1 MPAPPPPLP
10 VNDRRPT
17 AMADAAGAAEVGLR
31 LSAAVVASSTVAL
44 VLGNA
49 GFLVRYF
56 AGPDLGL
63 VGGAGKDRRAGRR
76 GGADDA
82 RVLGCLMAA
91 NVAVPGA
98 WLLLA
103 RSDTAHRS
111 GPGPRARAPGN
122 APMPLSRN
130 GGRRRDSVLTVEA
143 GEREPTACGRGAG
156 TSRCRR
162 RRT

>member
-1 MPAPPPPLP
+1 MPATPGPLP
-10 VNDRRPT
+10 VNDPQPT
-17 AMADAAGAAEVGLR
+17 AMADALGAGEVGLR

-56 AGPDLGL
+56 AGPDLG
-63 VGGAGKDRRAGRR
+63 GGAGKDRRAGRR

-111 GPGPRARAPGN
+111 GPGPRARN
-122 APMPLSRN
+122 APAMPQCPCLAMAA
-130 GGRRRDSVLTVEA
+130 GHAASVLAAEA
-143 GEREPTACGRGAG
+143 GE
-156 TSRCRR
+156 
-162 RRT
+162 